1 MFLHKIDGLVQ
12 QRRKGWIENSILAH
26 FCKDLSFLSSTLF
39 CCFNTLR
46 FLLTLFFRFIACQ
59 IQHKSGVIAQICLFC
74 FSLVLYC
81 RLLPEL
87 TGSQQLPVLPNL
99 QLTSQSTR
107 GHIHLTAILNTGILV
122 FSHKCMC
129 TTSWF
134 LNRVAM
140 KLWQFPV
147 LGVFLFRARSV
158 LRRELTRRQE
168 LT

>member
-1 MFLHKIDGLVQ
+1 MCCCTKLMDLFNSGEQ
-12 QRRKGWIENSILAH
+12 EGIENIFARM
-26 FCKDLSFLSSTLF
+26 LSFLSSTWF

-87 TGSQQLPVLPNL
+87 TGSQELPVLLNL

-107 GHIHLTAILNTGILV
+107 GHIHLTAILYTGILV
-122 FSHKCMC
+122 FSPKCMC
-129 TTSWF
+129 TTSLGSLTGLPWSQ
-134 LNRVAM
+134 M
-140 KLWQFPV
+140 KYSQSRAFHEHFWQFPV
-147 LGVFLFRARSV
+147 LAVSV
-158 LRRELTRRQE
+158 
-168 LT
+168 